1 MHQGNV
7 VAQGLQLIHIMD
19 LLVRIPPFPVRGVD
33 EMGSTLRTTA
43 SIDKIIRLEILLQA
57 ITHIAGLLHPIL
69 HHHTP
74 IVMDIKDTVNHTK
87 TIAFLHLDLVVPFL
101 MEEVVSAAPSVTLLS
116 HEVGQGLPVPLRLA
130 PHQKI
135 LHHCLHLQN
144 PDRTEKHI
152 KTSPIIKL

>member
-1 MHQGNV
+1 
-7 VAQGLQLIHIMD
+7 MD
-19 LLVRIPPFPVRGVD
+19 P
-33 EMGSTLRTTA
+33 
-43 SIDKIIRLEILLQA
+43 DKIIRLEILLQA

-101 MEEVVSAAPSVTLLS
+101 MEEVVSAALSVTLLS

-135 LHHCLHLQN
+135 LHHRLHLQN
-144 PDRTEKHI
+144 PDRTEKHAR
-152 KTSPIIKL
+152 TSPNLKQ